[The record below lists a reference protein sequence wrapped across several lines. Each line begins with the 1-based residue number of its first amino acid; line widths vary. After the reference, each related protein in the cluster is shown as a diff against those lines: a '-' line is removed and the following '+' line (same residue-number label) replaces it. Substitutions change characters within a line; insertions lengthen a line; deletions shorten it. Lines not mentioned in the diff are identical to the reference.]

1 MQNKYAVNHTNWNI
15 SLVVDICSIY
25 LKNHYKEISIYS
37 VYTFI
42 SACVPFFGCAFLFPQ
57 NESCDANHG
66 GTNMAIT
73 AVKTPTVPRD
83 KWVEKLPRPK
93 N

>member
-1 MQNKYAVNHTNWNI
+1 MINKYLYTVYIHS
-15 SLVVDICSIY
+15 SLPVSLSLGVFFY
-25 LKNHYKEISIYS
+25 L
-37 VYTFI
+37 
-42 SACVPFFGCAFLFPQ
+42 PQ

-83 KWVEKLPRPK
+83 KWLEEVPRPK
-93 N
+93 KLTYLT